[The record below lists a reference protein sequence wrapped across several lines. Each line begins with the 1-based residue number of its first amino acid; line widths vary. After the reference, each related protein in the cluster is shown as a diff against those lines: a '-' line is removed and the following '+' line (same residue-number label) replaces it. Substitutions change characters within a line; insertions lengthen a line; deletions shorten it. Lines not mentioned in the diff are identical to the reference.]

1 MGKLIRMDLYRM
13 LKSKSFLVCLT
24 IAFVLALVNAPVA
37 KLMYTLANSLSS
49 DINETFPAEV
59 NLSGVLSDPF
69 PMMGLMLALLSLCFF
84 FYADVENGYIKN
96 IAGQMPMKGFTVLSK
111 FTASAV
117 HNLYFAAAG
126 IIGNLIGTI
135 LVQRIVMD
143 AGVADSIRVLAL

>member
-84 FYADVENGYIKN
+84 FTRTWKTD
-96 IAGQMPMKGFTVLSK
+96 TS
-111 FTASAV
+111 
-117 HNLYFAAAG
+117 
-126 IIGNLIGTI
+126 
-135 LVQRIVMD
+135 RISPD
-143 AGVADSIRVLAL
+143 RCP